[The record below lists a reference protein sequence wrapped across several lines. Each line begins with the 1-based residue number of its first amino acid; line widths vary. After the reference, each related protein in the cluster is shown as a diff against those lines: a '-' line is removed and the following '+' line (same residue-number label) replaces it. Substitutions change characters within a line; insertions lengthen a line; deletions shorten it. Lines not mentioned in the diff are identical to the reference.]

1 MQQHLRELF
10 QFLHDKNPQ
19 ARQIS
24 LENILPHTAKDAP
37 HRSIFFDDLQE
48 STVIRDLKLLCR
60 DNLAIAHDAFRAL
73 VNLSDSPI
81 LHPHLIEPSFFTFLV
96 SYIVHPQA
104 TLGDLAA
111 MLLSNL
117 TTSTGPCTALLT
129 LQIPILQTPSSAGP
143 FYPTQS
149 RAGSCAPPVPYP
161 VGTEVNVRTLPL
173 LVDAFVQAAN
183 IDLSTPLDKRPRK
196 SELHFLASVFA
207 NLSTSLP
214 GRVFFLTPQPLD
226 PLKPEVSEQVEYP
239 LAKLVL
245 FTEHRDTI
253 RRGGVSSL
261 IKNCSFY
268 TQGHQAI
275 LKPECQTALVPPSN
289 LSAPGIDALPHIL
302 LPLAGPEEFDLDT
315 QEQLPEALQFLPQ
328 TKQREPD
335 GVLRL
340 THIETLL
347 LLCATRWGREYL
359 RTHGVYEVVRA
370 LHERE
375 TNEAVLEHVERL
387 VNLLKRAEGPDTA
400 QDLQVEV
407 MNDDDADL
415 RIEEV

>member
-1 MQQHLRELF
+1 
-10 QFLHDKNPQ
+10 
-19 ARQIS
+19 
-24 LENILPHTAKDAP
+24 
-37 HRSIFFDDLQE
+37 
-48 STVIRDLKLLCR
+48 V
-60 DNLAIAHDAFRAL
+60 RA
-73 VNLSDSPI
+73 
-81 LHPHLIEPSFFTFLV
+81 
-96 SYIVHPQA
+96 
-104 TLGDLAA
+104 
-111 MLLSNL
+111 
-117 TTSTGPCTALLT
+117 
-129 LQIPILQTPSSAGP
+129 
-143 FYPTQS
+143 
-149 RAGSCAPPVPYP
+149 
-161 VGTEVNVRTLPL
+161 LPL

-207 NLSTSLP
+207 NLSTSFP
-214 GRVFFLTPQPLD
+214 GRAFFLTPRPLD
-226 PLKPEVSEQVEYP
+226 PLKPESSEQVEYP

-347 LLCATRWGREYL
+347 LLCTTRWGREYL
-359 RTHGVYEVVRA
+359 RTHGVYEVVRV

-387 VNLLKRAEGPDTA
+387 VNLLKRAEDPDTA
-400 QDLQVEV
+400 QDLQVEE
-407 MNDDDADL
+407 MDDDDADL
-415 RIEEV
+415 RLEEV

>member
-1 MQQHLRELF
+1 
-10 QFLHDKNPQ
+10 LHDKNPQ

-24 LENILPHTAKDAP
+24 LENILPHTARDAS
-37 HRSIFFDDLQE
+37 HRSIFFE
-48 STVIRDLKLLCR
+48 KENTASVIRDLKLLCR

-73 VNLSDSPI
+73 VNLSDSPK
-81 LHPHLIEPSFFTFLV
+81 LHPHLIEPSFLTFLV

-117 TTSTGPCTALLT
+117 TASPRPCAALLT

-161 VGTEVNVRTLPL
+161 SGTEVNVPTLPL
-173 LVDAFVQAAN
+173 LVDAFVQGVN

-214 GRVFFLTPQPLD
+214 GRAFFLTPQPLD
-226 PLKPEVSEQVEYP
+226 PLKPEVPEKVEYP

-245 FTEHRDTI
+245 FTEHKDTI

-268 TQGHQAI
+268 AQGHQAI
-275 LKPECQTALVPPSN
+275 LEPESQTVLVPPSN

-302 LPLAGPEEFDLDT
+302 LPLAGLEEFDLDA

-335 GVLRL
+335 AVLRL
-340 THIETLL
+340 THVETLL
-347 LLCATRWGREYL
+347 LLCTTRWGRDYL

-370 LHERE
+370 LHKQE
-375 TNEAVLEHVERL
+375 TNDAVLEHVERL
-387 VNLLKRAEGPDTA
+387 VNLLQRAEGPETA
-400 QDLQVEV
+400 QDLQVEE
-407 MNDDDADL
+407 MEDDDADL